1 MQTEPPNPLSPTE
14 DISAGFQKGSGDLL
28 KDLSDSSRSRTSL
41 FERYAGLGFL
51 VVLFGALSILLPGK
65 FLTHSNVIAVI
76 DTQVATA
83 IVALGLLA
91 PLAAGAFDISV
102 SGVMT
107 LAVVV
112 STALFADTHGSM
124 PVALSILI
132 SLAVGMVAGVINGAL
147 VIGVGID
154 PFIVTLG
161 SSSLFVAL
169 SELISHNQVVA
180 DSIPGSFVNLG
191 NDTWLGIP
199 LPVFYAAVLAVIVW
213 YVLSCTPLGRM
224 IYATGNGRE
233 TSRLSGIPTNRIIYG
248 CFIFS
253 GLCAAIAGVILAAET
268 GSGQPNLGSS
278 YLLPAYAAAFLGS
291 TIIRPGRFN
300 VVGLLI
306 AIGILAFGVNG
317 LRLDNAPTWVTDGFQ
332 GAALIIAVALS
343 KIRSRTPK

>member
-248 CFIFS
+248 C
-253 GLCAAIAGVILAAET
+253 LILAAET

-317 LRLDNAPTWVTDGFQ
+317 LQLDNAPTWVTDGFQ